1 MLGFLTD
8 WFTWS
13 TFFYLLGLILAGC
26 ATMMAAKYK
35 TVMKEIGAVAKVF
48 EDAYKDKKI
57 SNEERKKIMK
67 EMLDVL
73 KSVINLKWKIF

>member
-1 MLGFLTD
+1 MTD

-13 TFFYLLGLILAGC
+13 TFFYLLGLILAGV

-35 TVMKEIGAVAKVF
+35 TVMKEIGDVAQVF
-48 EDAYKDKKI
+48 EDAYKDGKI
-57 SNEERKKIMK
+57 SNAERKKIMK

-73 KSVINLKWKIF
+73 KSVINLKWKLW